1 MTEKELLEQVITKL
15 NTINVPIVYTEQ
27 IANPIKESVTML
39 TLLYSAVCKITEE
52 NSKKEVASES
62 EEPKQEEPI
71 SEEQEVNQNGSNE

>member
-39 TLLYSAVCKITEE
+39 TILYSAICKITEE
-52 NSKKEVASES
+52 NDKKEVMPES

-71 SEEQEVNQNGSNE
+71 LEEQEVNQNGSNE

>member
-27 IANPIKESVTML
+27 IANPIKESVTLL
-39 TLLYSAVCKITEE
+39 TLLYSALCKITEE
-52 NSKKEVASES
+52 NDKKEVASES
-62 EEPKQEEPI
+62 EESKPEEPI